1 MLAARPFLDKKLM
14 EIYEVRQDTN
24 LSNVSTIHRFLQTAV
39 HLILKYVFLA
49 LNADM
54 KC

>member
-14 EIYEVRQDTN
+14 EIYEVGQDTN

-39 HLILKYVFLA
+39 DLILEYVFLN
-49 LNADM
+49 LNARL